1 MWSLTVTFK
10 PMLASP
16 ADLEK
21 LKFPVMV
28 SPKLDGIRC
37 VMRDGVPLSRN
48 LKPIPNLHIRLKLA
62 GLPDFDGELIVG
74 SMSDPECWSKTQSG
88 VMSKDGNP
96 DFTYFVFDR
105 VRGTDKPFHVRYD
118 WTVFRSRMYHPTVMA
133 VIHDTCHDLQALM
146 AAEEQAVRL
155 GYEGLMIRDPNGPY
169 KFGRSTTKEG
179 ILLKLKRF
187 DDAEARIVGF
197 VEQLHNANEATKDAL
212 GRTERSSHKA
222 NMVPTGMLGALE
234 VEMTHYPI
242 TATQEFTSVQ
252 LAFQIG
258 TGFEEAHRIAI
269 WKNREQLLGKHVK
282 FKYQG
287 LTTANGVPRFPVYL
301 GLRDESDMS

>member
-1 MWSLTVTFK
+1 MTFK
-10 PMLASP
+10 PLLASP
-16 ADLEK
+16 ADLVK

-48 LKPIPNLHIRLKLA
+48 LKRIPNLHIGLKLA

-88 VMSKDGNP
+88 VMSQDGNP
-96 DFTYFVFDR
+96 AFTYYVFD
-105 VRGTDKPFHVRYD
+105 GINPKEPFSVRYN
-118 WTVFRSRMYHPTVMA
+118 WMKERSRRHFPTVMP
-133 VIHDTCHDLQALM
+133 VIHDWCNNLQDLM
-146 AAEEQAVRL
+146 AAEEQAVAL
-155 GYEGLMIRDPNGPY
+155 GYEGLMIRDPDGPY

>member
-1 MWSLTVTFK
+1 
-10 PMLASP
+10 MLASP

-48 LKPIPNLHIRLKLA
+48 LKRIPNLHIGLKLA

-88 VMSKDGNP
+88 VMSQDGNP
-96 DFTYFVFDR
+96 AFTYYVFD
-105 VRGTDKPFHVRYD
+105 GINPKEPFSVRYN
-118 WTVFRSRMYHPTVMA
+118 WMKERSRRHFPTVMP
-133 VIHDTCHDLQALM
+133 VIHDWCNNLQDLM
-146 AAEEQAVRL
+146 AAEEQAVAL
-155 GYEGLMIRDPNGPY
+155 GYEGLMIRDPDGPY

-234 VEMTHYPI
+234 CEMTHYPI